1 MRQRGGR
8 TSTSAAKSATGAAN
22 GDSVA
27 GRVQLRLV
35 RYYGL
40 EQQPAI
46 EPFVA
51 SDARVTRECVVVRQR
66 AGELELSVYLPPDAL
81 TPQGPSDVDTLCQL
95 MEGVSHFV
103 LLAERARRELPTTQ
117 LELELQ
123 AEVDKFLLLSEVD
136 RGGRALHEVSWL
148 RERLFARVRFLFAQ
162 AAEEGARYRLANR
175 VAGRFAEHLQQRYL
189 RAERLGELKALLRR
203 FYCVSPSDKLSWAQ
217 AA

>member
-1 MRQRGGR
+1 M
-8 TSTSAAKSATGAAN
+8 
-22 GDSVA
+22 
-27 GRVQLRLV
+27 QLRLV

-46 EPFVA
+46 EAFVA
-51 SDARVTRECVVVRQR
+51 SDARVSRECVLLRERDGQ
-66 AGELELSVYLPPDAL
+66 LEVSVYLPPDAL
-81 TPQGPSDVDTLCQL
+81 TPQGPADVDTLCQL

-148 RERLFARVRFLFAQ
+148 RERLFARVRFLFAH
-162 AAEEGARYRLANR
+162 AAEEGKRYRLANR
-175 VAGRFAEHLQQRYL
+175 VAGQLAEHLQRRYL
-189 RAERLGELKALLRR
+189 KAERLGELKALLRR